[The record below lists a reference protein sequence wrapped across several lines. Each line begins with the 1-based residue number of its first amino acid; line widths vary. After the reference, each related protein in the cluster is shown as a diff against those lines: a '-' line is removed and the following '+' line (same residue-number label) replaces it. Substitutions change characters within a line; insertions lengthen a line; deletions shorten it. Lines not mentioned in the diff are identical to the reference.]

1 MCNRSKADI
10 GACGMSK
17 RDRTDL
23 GLRQVPSLG
32 LWALDRGM
40 GSCNMTP
47 ACRECYN
54 RTPGMLGR
62 KSFMA
67 VWAPGGKD
75 DQRFEACTGEAFKGL
90 ARVRL
95 ATRGEALRHVC
106 DVYRVAQWIRENPS
120 TKFWIPTRAIYI
132 PGTAKLDSAMVALIE
147 DQIMTLDNA
156 RVMASI
162 DPFTAGNT
170 AELIRRGWS
179 TMYFETQAVPRGY
192 VKGIHPAAR
201 VKVKGANIVYCKKT
215 WDLYK
220 GADGRILH
228 PHGVCRTCNR
238 GCFQA
243 ARVDVYLKNH
253 YKVASHADLPGGA
266 NGRPLC
272 K

>member
-1 MCNRSKADI
+1 MFRSKKAI
-10 GACGMSK
+10 GKCGMSK
-17 RDRTDL
+17 MVRKGL

-40 GSCNMTP
+40 ESCNMTP
-47 ACRECYN
+47 ACKECYN

-67 VWAPGGKD
+67 CWSPGGQD
-75 DQRFEACTGEAFKGL
+75 DTRFNACTGEAFKGL

-95 ATRGEALRHVC
+95 ATRGEALRYAA
-106 DVYRVAQWIRENPS
+106 DVYRVAGWIRENPT

-132 PGTAKLDSAMVALIE
+132 PGTSKLNLDMVSLIE
-147 DQIMTLDNA
+147 DQIMGLNNA

-162 DPFTAGNT
+162 DPYTYGNT
-170 AELIRRGWS
+170 ATLIKRGWS
-179 TMYFETQAVPRGY
+179 TMYFETQGAPKGY
-192 VKGIHPAAR
+192 VKGFHPADGL
-201 VKVKGANIVYCKKT
+201 KDSNIVYCKKT

-228 PHGVCRTCNR
+228 PHGVCRTCNK
-238 GCFQA
+238 GCFQSE
-243 ARVDVYLKNH
+243 RVDVWLKNH
-253 YKVASHADLPGGA
+253 YKAASHNDLPGA
-266 NGRPLC
+266 RDGRPLC